1 MATYE
6 PSLVPNDPPLVGS
19 RLSDYEGSVDEKLPS
34 EQSASHVY
42 QIHNTLFRNH
52 YNVSTAQG
60 KQLYRVENSSC
71 RPKKPDLTF
80 HAGSDENGPTVAVCK
95 FLHFSRHLK
104 VGLGDPND
112 INGITYEDL
121 LAQDHRHAK
130 YRWQMTMQTAR
141 GPERHSFLCTRTHS
155 VGIEEDHKTNSLS
168 NRNFKLVDEQTG
180 KVVGVFT
187 NAVWK
192 NRETGRLHMYVDYGQ
207 EFDLMAL
214 VTVLALYEK
223 ARRRRDSAAAS
234 GNSLTCFGA
243 EDPIDDCDELRPS
256 CSNCSKRLATCEY
269 DSSASLLWTNEE
281 PPSRIRS
288 KKSSPAGVSQSES
301 PAATTANSLSILGRW
316 GDVFAASQ
324 AVPSLNI
331 TDLELMMQ
339 WCNSTHKSVSRG
351 EHTDHI
357 WRFRAS
363 EEAIAHPFLMHGLLA
378 LSSLHIARTKHDTQQ
393 RPIYLSTA
401 VAHQAQALAL
411 FRERLS
417 DINSSNARAMF
428 AFASVVVYY
437 TFGLPHAPES
447 SDPWAN
453 VDDLLQIFT
462 LARGVQ
468 QILKQATSVIKND
481 EWSIIFKVEDLNEDY
496 LRDAQSSLERLH
508 ELNNACGAQDDTH
521 DTAAYE
527 NALDRLAEMLA
538 EARTGMPSV
547 STSCRWAIRQFPEF
561 MELLR
566 ERKPLA
572 LVILAYHCVVFHHLR
587 DAWYMGDRGSRVAR
601 ALWDILDDEWRPLIE
616 SHMLEIFGKTHPT
629 NTPDT
634 AGIGQQEIDL

>member
-6 PSLVPNDPPLVGS
+6 PSLVPNDPTLVGS

-130 YRWQMTMQTAR
+130 YCWQMTMQTAQ

-155 VGIEEDHKTNSLS
+155 VGVKEDRKTNSLS

-192 NRETGRLHMYVDYGQ
+192 NKETGRLLMFVDYGQ
-207 EFDLMAL
+207 DFDLMAL

-223 ARRRRDSAAAS
+223 ARRRRDAAAAS
-234 GNSLTCFGA
+234 AQRFGA
-243 EDPIDDCDELRPS
+243 EDPVDDCDELRPS

-281 PPSRIRS
+281 PPSRIRP
-288 KKSSPAGVSQSES
+288 KKSSPAGASQPDSS
-301 PAATTANSLSILGRW
+301 AATTANSLSILGRW
-316 GDVFAASQ
+316 GDAFAASQ

-363 EEAIAHPFLMHGLLA
+363 EEAITHPFLMHGLLA
-378 LSSLHIARTKHDTQQ
+378 LSSLHIARTRHDTQQ

-417 DINSSNARAMF
+417 DINSANARAMF

-496 LRDAQSSLERLH
+496 LRDAQSSLERLY
-508 ELNNACGAQDDTH
+508 EVNNACGAQDDTH

-547 STSCRWAIRQFPEF
+547 STSSRWAIRQLPEF

-572 LVILAYHCVVFHHLR
+572 LVILAYHCVVFHNLR

-601 ALWDILDDEWRPLIE
+601 ALWELLDDEWRPLIE
-616 SHMLEIFGKTHPT
+616 SHMLEIFGETHPV

-634 AGIGQQEIDL
+634 AGIGQQEIDS

>member
-1 MATYE
+1 MA
-6 PSLVPNDPPLVGS
+6 L
-19 RLSDYEGSVDEKLPS
+19 R
-34 EQSASHVY
+34 
-42 QIHNTLFRNH
+42 
-52 YNVSTAQG
+52 
-60 KQLYRVENSSC
+60 
-71 RPKKPDLTF
+71 RPHRK
-80 HAGSDENGPTVAVCK
+80 
-95 FLHFSRHLK
+95 SRHGCLQCK
-104 VGLGDPND
+104 
-112 INGITYEDL
+112 
-121 LAQDHRHAK
+121 
-130 YRWQMTMQTAR
+130 
-141 GPERHSFLCTRTHS
+141 
-155 VGIEEDHKTNSLS
+155 
-168 NRNFKLVDEQTG
+168 
-180 KVVGVFT
+180 
-187 NAVWK
+187 
-192 NRETGRLHMYVDYGQ
+192 
-207 EFDLMAL
+207 
-214 VTVLALYEK
+214 
-223 ARRRRDSAAAS
+223 RRRVK
-234 GNSLTCFGA
+234 
-243 EDPIDDCDELRPS
+243 CDELRPS

-269 DSSASLLWTNEE
+269 DSSSSLLWTNEE
-281 PPSRIRS
+281 PPSRTRS
-288 KKSSPAGVSQSES
+288 TKSSPAGASQSDS
-301 PAATTANSLSILGRW
+301 AAATTANSLNILGRW
-316 GDVFAASQ
+316 GDAFAASQ
-324 AVPSLNI
+324 AVPNLNI

-363 EEAIAHPFLMHGLLA
+363 EEAITHPFLLHGLLA

-453 VDDLLQIFT
+453 VDDLIQIFT

-468 QILKQATSVIKND
+468 HILKQATSVIKSD
-481 EWSIIFKVEDLNEDY
+481 EWSMIFKVEDLNEDY

-508 ELNNACGAQDDTH
+508 EVNNACGAQDDTH

-527 NALDRLAEMLA
+527 SALDRLAEMLA
-538 EARTGMPSV
+538 EARTGLSSV
-547 STSCRWAIRQFPEF
+547 SISCRWAIRQLPEF

-572 LVILAYHCVVFHHLR
+572 LVMLAYHCVVFHHLR

-601 ALWDILDDEWRPLIE
+601 ALWEVLDDEWRPLIE
-616 SHMLEIFGKTHPT
+616 SHMLEIFGETHPV

-634 AGIGQQEIDL
+634 AGIEHQETVS

>member
-6 PSLVPNDPPLVGS
+6 PSLVPNDPTLVGS
-19 RLSDYEGSVDEKLPS
+19 QLSDYEGSVDEKLPS

-52 YNVSTAQG
+52 YNVSNAQG

-155 VGIEEDHKTNSLS
+155 VGVKEDRKTNSLS

-192 NRETGRLHMYVDYGQ
+192 NRETGRLLMFVDYGQ

-234 GNSLTCFGA
+234 AQSFGA
-243 EDPIDDCDELRPS
+243 EDPVDDCDELRPS

-281 PPSRIRS
+281 PPSRIRP
-288 KKSSPAGVSQSES
+288 KKSSPAGVSQSDS
-301 PAATTANSLSILGRW
+301 PGTTTANSLSILGRW
-316 GDVFAASQ
+316 GDAFAASQ

-363 EEAIAHPFLMHGLLA
+363 EEAITHPFLMHGLLA
-378 LSSLHIARTKHDTQQ
+378 LSSLHIARTKHDPQQ

-601 ALWDILDDEWRPLIE
+601 ALWEVLDDEWRPLIE
-616 SHMLEIFGKTHPT
+616 SHMLEIFGETHPP
-629 NTPDT
+629 NMPDT
-634 AGIGQQEIDL
+634 AGIGQQEIDS